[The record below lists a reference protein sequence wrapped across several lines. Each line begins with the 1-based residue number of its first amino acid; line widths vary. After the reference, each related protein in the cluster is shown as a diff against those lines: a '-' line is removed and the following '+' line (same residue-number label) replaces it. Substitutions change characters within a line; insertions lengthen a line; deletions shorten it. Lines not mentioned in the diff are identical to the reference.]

1 MCFIRNKAPQTE
13 CTDYPF
19 LPQFFDM
26 CFDIMGRVYGI
37 GINANMVSSFS
48 LIQSALAG
56 MSRSFC
62 TSLE

>member
-37 GINANMVSSFS
+37 GINANMVTSSVWS
-48 LIQSALAG
+48 EELLLMANISIG
-56 MSRSFC
+56 KSH
-62 TSLE
+62 